1 MCIQKAVFF
10 LNYIQLSKRAVL
22 FDDFGSNVG
31 GSDGT
36 DLPFFF
42 QLEKSIHRFFQRIE
56 GKVRSL
62 PVCIVNIDIV
72 CLQTSEAVFQIF
84 TNCSGGKITVNIAS
98 RRPEQCRTIRFPDQL
113 LPRWC
118 EWRVHHHFLPTRCL
132 RQLPRYPF
140 RYMEFLKLLFR
151 LYVLFA

>member
-1 MCIQKAVFF
+1 MYSK
-10 LNYIQLSKRAVL
+10 YRYSLSA
-22 FDDFGSNVG
+22 DVG
-31 GSDGT
+31 GC
-36 DLPFFF
+36 LPDFYELQRRKDHGKHCVLPWLYESKVSHDPIPARIWWRAGSWNDFALWLC
-42 QLEKSIHRFFQRIE
+42 QLRSHC
-56 GKVRSL
+56 VR
-62 PVCIVNIDIV
+62 
-72 CLQTSEAVFQIF
+72 
-84 TNCSGGKITVNIAS
+84 S

-132 RQLPRYPF
+132 RQLPRCPF